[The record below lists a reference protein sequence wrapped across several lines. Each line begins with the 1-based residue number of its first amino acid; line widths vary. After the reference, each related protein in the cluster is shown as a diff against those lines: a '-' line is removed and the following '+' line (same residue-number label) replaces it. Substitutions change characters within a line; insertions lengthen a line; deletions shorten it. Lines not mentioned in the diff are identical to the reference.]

1 MSQTPP
7 TLLIVGAGM
16 AGLSAGCYAQMNG
29 FASQIFEL
37 HDIPGGLCTSWKRK
51 GYQFDG
57 AVRYLVGTSERAR
70 AYPLWAELGVLP
82 ATPVHYYDE
91 FIRYEGA
98 DGRVVRFLTDPDA
111 LEAHLLALA
120 PGDAGPIREFTGALR
135 DFSDLDLPLDLT
147 PDDPNEGLAFGK
159 IMLGHALPLMR
170 WMKVTVRAFAERFK
184 DPLLR
189 QALPGFFQCTPPDFP
204 MLMLLMTLAPMG
216 RRMSGYPIGGSLD
229 LALTVARRYHA
240 LGGVVHYNSR
250 VTEIL
255 TEDDRAVGLRLA
267 DGREIRGDV
276 VVSAAD
282 GRSTIF
288 DLLGGRFADQHARDH
303 YRRLPVSDSIV
314 QVSLGVARDFSAE
327 PPMLDFPLAEPIDMG
342 GRVHHRL
349 VVKHYCFDPSMAE
362 PGKSSLTVW
371 AEADY
376 DHWKALHADESR
388 YAAEKERIGAA
399 VIAALDRRYP
409 GLAASVE
416 VVDVATPTTFER
428 YTANWRG
435 AIHGWALGMDKMN
448 FMTRMGMPK
457 TLPGLRDFYMIGQW
471 VEPAGNVQLSAASG
485 RDLLEVICK
494 RFGRAFV
501 TERPPAASRE
511 RAL

>member
-57 AVRYLVGTSERAR
+57 AVRYLVGTSDRAR

-82 ATPVHYYDE
+82 ATLVHYYDE
-91 FIRYEGA
+91 FIRYEGT

-170 WMKVTVRAFAERFK
+170 WMKVTVRAFAERFT

-240 LGGVVHYNSR
+240 LGGVVRYNAR

-255 TEDDRAVGLRLA
+255 TEHDRAVGLRLA

-288 DLLGGRFADQHARDH
+288 DLLGGRFADPHARDH

-349 VVKHYCFDPSMAE
+349 VVKHYCFDPNMAE

-376 DHWKALHADESR
+376 DHWKTLHADESR

-494 RFGRAFV
+494 RLGRAFV

>member
-1 MSQTPP
+1 MSTTSP
-7 TLLIVGAGM
+7 TVLIIGAGM

-29 FASQIFEL
+29 FSSQIFEL
-37 HDIPGGLCTSWKRK
+37 HDIPGGLCTGWKRK

-91 FIRYEGA
+91 FIRHEGA
-98 DGRVVRFLTDPDA
+98 DGRSVRFLTDPDA

-120 PGDAGPIREFTGALR
+120 PADAGPIRELTGALR

-147 PDDPNEGLAFGK
+147 PDDANEGLAFGK

-170 WMKVTVRAFAERFK
+170 WMKVTVREFAERFS

-216 RRMSGYPIGGSLD
+216 RRMSGYPIGGALE
-229 LALTVARRYHA
+229 LALSVARRYRD
-240 LGGVVHYNSR
+240 LGGVVHYKSR

-255 TEDDRAVGLRLA
+255 TEGDRAIGLRLE
-267 DGREIRGDV
+267 DGREVRADV
-276 VVSAAD
+276 VISAAD
-282 GRSTIF
+282 GKSTIF
-288 DLLGGRFADQHARDH
+288 DLLGGRFADKQVREH

-314 QVSLGVARDFSAE
+314 QVSLGVAWDFSAE

-342 GRVHHRL
+342 ARIHHRL
-349 VVKHYCFDPSMAE
+349 VVKHYSFDPTMAE

-376 DHWKALHADESR
+376 DHWKALSRDENR

-399 VIAALDRRYP
+399 IIAALDRRWP
-409 GLAASVE
+409 GLAAAVE
-416 VVDVATPTTFER
+416 AVDVATPTTFER

-435 AIHGWALGMDKMN
+435 AIHGWALGLDKMGY
-448 FMTRMGMPK
+448 MTRMGMPK

-471 VEPAGNVQLSAASG
+471 VEPAGNVQLSAASA
-485 RDLLEVICK
+485 RDVLEAICK
-494 RFGRAFV
+494 QAGRPFV
-501 TERPPAASRE
+501 TERP
-511 RAL
+511 